1 MMERCPHPARPRSAV
16 TAVRSGIC
24 DRFLFGLALL
34 TLVRAGEALAGEAG
48 SSGAARAE
56 LEFRPGTALSTS
68 SEALSPAPFG
78 AGLSAPSGAAFYA
91 PSGTL
96 HPALSGAEISTPGFA
111 DVIRQPYTSHL
122 LSDQLHVAPRAY
134 RLDAMPEI
142 PAFSARDFR
151 PRGRSMFDTP
161 ARLGGPEDNLS
172 FNKNTWQRL
181 NEYRTRDRVRVLTLW
196 ESGVSAIS
204 IQTDRKGDP
213 WLQWTSS
220 LMNRGGASHGV
231 LDQLF
236 PTSLFGGTT
245 PVTRSPSAQPSR
257 ITGALSALHIG
268 GTPPP

>member
-34 TLVRAGEALAGEAG
+34 TLVRAGVALAGEAG
-48 SSGAARAE
+48 APNAARPALELRPEAALSISSGT
-56 LEFRPGTALSTS
+56 EFSASPGTA
-68 SEALSPAPFG
+68 
-78 AGLSAPSGAAFYA
+78 LSAPSGAAF
-91 PSGTL
+91 
-96 HPALSGAEISTPGFA
+96 STPFGTARSASAAALAVPSSF
-111 DVIRQPYTSHL
+111 DVIRRPYTSRL
-122 LSDQLHVAPRAY
+122 LSEQLPMAPRAY
-134 RLDAMPEI
+134 RLDAVPEV
-142 PAFSARDFR
+142 PAFSAKDFR
-151 PRGRSMFDTP
+151 PRGRSMFDVP
-161 ARLGGPEDNLS
+161 ARPGSSEDTLS

-204 IQTDRKGDP
+204 IQTDHKGDP
-213 WLQWTSS
+213 SLQWTSS
-220 LMNRGGASHGV
+220 LMNHGGASHGV

-245 PVTRSPSAQPSR
+245 PVTRSPSSQPSR

-268 GTPPP
+268 GAPPP

>member
-34 TLVRAGEALAGEAG
+34 TLVRAGVALAGEAG
-48 SSGAARAE
+48 APGAARPALE
-56 LEFRPGTALSTS
+56 LRPEAALSIS
-68 SEALSPAPFG
+68 SAAEFPASPGAALW
-78 AGLSAPSGAAFYA
+78 SGAAFSA
-91 PSGTL
+91 PFGTARSV
-96 HPALSGAEISTPGFA
+96 PSAAAPGTPSSF
-111 DVIRQPYTSHL
+111 DFIRRPYTSRL
-122 LSDQLHVAPRAY
+122 LSEQLPMAPRAY
-134 RLDAMPEI
+134 RLDATPEI
-142 PAFSARDFR
+142 PSFSAKDFR
-151 PRGRSMFDTP
+151 PRGRSMFDIP
-161 ARLGGPEDNLS
+161 VRPGGPEDTLS

-220 LMNRGGASHGV
+220 VMNHGGASHGV

-245 PVTRSPSAQPSR
+245 PVTRSPSSQPSR

-268 GTPPP
+268 GAPPP